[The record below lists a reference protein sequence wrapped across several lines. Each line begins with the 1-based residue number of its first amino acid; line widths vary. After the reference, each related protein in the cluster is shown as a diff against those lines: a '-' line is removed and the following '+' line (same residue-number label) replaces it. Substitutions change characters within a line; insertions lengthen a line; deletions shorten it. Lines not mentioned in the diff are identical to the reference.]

1 MYYIQYKPHCETDCT
16 LYEVFTNCEK
26 LFTLR
31 KAGDGNWIT
40 NEHDIIPIM
49 RILLMTLVRLLKNTN
64 SSLMLP
70 IPGIDESSLP
80 QIKFP

>member
-1 MYYIQYKPHCETDCT
+1 MRQPESFMVKVHNVLYTVKPHCETDCT

-40 NEHDIIPIM
+40 NEHDIIPITED
-49 RILLMTLVRLLKNTN
+49 IVDDIGEAVEEYEYQLK
-64 SSLMLP
+64 
-70 IPGIDESSLP
+70 
-80 QIKFP
+80 